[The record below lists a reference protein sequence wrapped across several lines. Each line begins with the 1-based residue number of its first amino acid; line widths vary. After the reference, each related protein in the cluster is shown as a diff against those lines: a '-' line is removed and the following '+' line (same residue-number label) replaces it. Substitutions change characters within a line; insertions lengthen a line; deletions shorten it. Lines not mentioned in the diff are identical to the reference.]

1 MQSTRGNV
9 ELMETMY
16 ALNCMPSI
24 FNNDNA
30 FLGEIQVISHYNEGG
45 GANNKSLLYNF

>member
-16 ALNCMPSI
+16 ALNCIPST

-30 FLGEIQVISHYNEGG
+30 FLGEV
-45 GANNKSLLYNF
+45 